1 MSDRRIKILMIGYL
15 PPPYF
20 GPSTTY
26 ISLLR
31 SEFPRRFDV
40 TFLDITVAKSI
51 NDIEHFRVGKLFK
64 MLGFLL
70 RECWLL
76 ATHRFDFACALVSV
90 NRNAFIKDA
99 ALFGIAR
106 AFGVPTVLYAHGNN
120 IPDFH
125 DRSGR
130 WMQRLIAG
138 TCRKAAGAIVLGE
151 SLRFN
156 FDRWL
161 PHEKIFAVPT
171 GFVPMD
177 VIPRPSKQPGLV
189 TVVYLGLMRREKG
202 VFVLL
207 EAAAK
212 IASTRHD
219 IRFVFMGSWF
229 LAQEEAA
236 AKQFVAD
243 HSLSEQVTFLGP
255 VINEVKWQTLVN
267 GDMLVFPTFYYYE
280 TMGAVLPEAMQAGLP
295 VIATR
300 RASIPEIVQEGVHGL
315 LINEQD
321 PADLAEKILRLADD
335 PALRAKMGAAGRQRF
350 DSYYTHEHYGQRMIG
365 VFEQLAARRGRQ
377 YNRDTAKLGVS

>member
-1 MSDRRIKILMIGYL
+1 MARSRIRILMVGYL
-15 PPPYF
+15 PPPFF

-26 ISLLR
+26 TALLR
-31 SEFPRRFDV
+31 SEFPQRFDV
-40 TFLDITVAKSI
+40 TFLDITVAKNV
-51 NDIEHFRVGKLFK
+51 NDIEKLRVGKLFK
-64 MLGFLL
+64 MVGFLL
-70 RECWLL
+70 RELWLL

-99 ALFGIAR
+99 ALLGLAR

-125 DRSGR
+125 DRSSP
-130 WMQRLIAG
+130 WMQRLIAR
-138 TCRKAAGAIVLGE
+138 TCRRAAGAIVLGE
-151 SLRFN
+151 CLRFN

-161 PHEKIFAVPT
+161 PQDRIFVVPT

-177 VIPRPSKQPGLV
+177 VIPKPAKQPGVV
-189 TVVYLGLMRREKG
+189 TVVYLGLMFRDKG

-212 IASTRHD
+212 IAAKRRD
-219 IRFVFMGSWF
+219 IRFVFMGAWF
-229 LAQEEAA
+229 RADEETAA
-236 AKQFVAD
+236 RKFVAD
-243 HSLSEQVTFLGP
+243 HQLGQRVTFLGR
-255 VINEVKWQTLVN
+255 VSNEVKWQTLADA
-267 GDMLVFPTFYYYE
+267 DMLVFPTFYYYE

-300 RASIPEIVQEGVHGL
+300 RASIPEIVQEPRYGL

-321 PADLAEKILRLADD
+321 PDDLVEKILQLADD
-335 PALRAKMGAAGRQRF
+335 PALRARMGAAGRQRF

-365 VFEQLAARRGRQ
+365 VFEQLAARRG
-377 YNRDTAKLGVS
+377 G

>member
-1 MSDRRIKILMIGYL
+1 MVGYL
-15 PPPYF
+15 PPPFF

-26 ISLLR
+26 TALLR
-31 SEFPRRFDV
+31 SEFPQRFDV
-40 TFLDITVAKSI
+40 TFLDITVAKNV
-51 NDIEHFRVGKLFK
+51 NDIEKLRVGKLFK
-64 MLGFLL
+64 MVGFLL
-70 RECWLL
+70 RELWLL

-99 ALFGIAR
+99 ALLGLAR

-125 DRSGR
+125 DRSSP
-130 WMQRLIAG
+130 WMQRLIAR
-138 TCRKAAGAIVLGE
+138 TCRRAAGAIVLGE
-151 SLRFN
+151 CLRFN

-161 PHEKIFAVPT
+161 PQDRIFVVPT

-177 VIPRPSKQPGLV
+177 VIPKPAKQPGVV
-189 TVVYLGLMRREKG
+189 TVVYLGLMFRDKG

-212 IASTRHD
+212 IAAKRRD
-219 IRFVFMGSWF
+219 IRFVFMGAWF
-229 LAQEEAA
+229 RADEETAA
-236 AKQFVAD
+236 RKFVAD
-243 HSLSEQVTFLGP
+243 HQLGQRVTFLGR
-255 VINEVKWQTLVN
+255 VSNEVKWQTLADA
-267 GDMLVFPTFYYYE
+267 DMLVFPTFYYYE

-300 RASIPEIVQEGVHGL
+300 RASIPEIVQEPRYGL

-321 PADLAEKILRLADD
+321 PDDLVEKILQLADD
-335 PALRAKMGAAGRQRF
+335 PALRARMGAAGRQRF

-365 VFEQLAARRGRQ
+365 VFEQLAARRG
-377 YNRDTAKLGVS
+377 G

>member
-1 MSDRRIKILMIGYL
+1 MLQKRIKILMIGYL
-15 PPPYF
+15 PPPFF

-26 ISLLR
+26 TALLR
-31 SEFPRRFDV
+31 SEFPQHFDV
-40 TFLDITVAKSI
+40 TFLDITVAKHVR
-51 NDIEHFRVGKLFK
+51 DLEHFRIGKVFK

-99 ALFGIAR
+99 ALLGLAR
-106 AFGVPTVLYAHGNN
+106 VFGVPTVLYAHGNN

-125 DRSGR
+125 DRSSP
-130 WMQRLIAG
+130 WMQRLIAH
-138 TCRKAAGAIVLGE
+138 TCRQAAGAIVLGE

-161 PHEKIFAVPT
+161 PQERIFVAPT

-177 VIPRPSKQPGLV
+177 PIPTATKQPGVV
-189 TVVYLGLMRREKG
+189 TVVYLGLMVKEKG

-212 IASTRHD
+212 IAEQRRD
-219 IRFVFMGSWF
+219 IRFTFMGSW
-229 LAQEEAA
+229 LRAEEEAA
-236 AKQFVAD
+236 ARQFVAD
-243 HSLSEQVTFLGP
+243 HRLGSQVTFLGT
-255 VINEVKWQTLVN
+255 VSNEVKWQTLVN
-267 GDMLVFPTFYYYE
+267 SDMLTFPTFYYYE
-280 TMGAVLPEAMQAGLP
+280 TMGAVLPEAMEARLP

-300 RASIPEIVQEGVHGL
+300 RASIPEIVEDGVRGL

-321 PADLAEKILRLADD
+321 PADLVEKILKLADD
-335 PALRAKMGAAGRQRF
+335 PALREKMGAAGRKRF
-350 DSYYTHEHYGQRMIG
+350 DSYYTHEHYGRRMIG
-365 VFEQLAARRGRQ
+365 VFEQLAALRSR
-377 YNRDTAKLGVS
+377 